1 MDPRSAL
8 SDVPPEVFCKIFAL
22 ASGGQSLKTTQG
34 LWAISSVCSHW
45 RSVALSDPTL
55 WARLQINLMLQVQ
68 IVKKVGNR
76 RKGFGNSLQDYFL
89 NDLAFLD
96 SDREEVEEVD
106 EIVTYSTL
114 VGAGEDN
121 EDLQEGDIDP
131 SPRMRRET
139 TRLSEGAIAALRE
152 HLTRSQSVPLYV
164 NVSVPSTAPPTT
176 PCLIPFI
183 ELLLSQS
190 HRFKQLSTDIPV
202 SLITPDYKNLG
213 CVRHLKTHIP
223 PSFAFE
229 TLSLPAMTACHFLI
243 EGTST
248 PPLRVSEPK
257 EKLENLRELVLE
269 SQNPIHAQDLQVPI
283 SALQLPTTLASLTI
297 RNLALSV
304 AVVRHLPETQEM
316 YIVKEPKA
324 YMAYLP
330 EDVVVALINT
340 IERRLDHGLLRS
352 VSVLG
357 FTVPKLDRS
366 VWHRIEVLN
375 ARDNVAVKFISL
387 WR

>member
-34 LWAISSVCSHW
+34 LWAISSFCSHW

-76 RKGFGNSLQDYFL
+76 REGFGNSLRDYIL

-96 SDREEVEEVD
+96 SDREEVD
-106 EIVTYSTL
+106 EIVTHSTL
-114 VGAGEDN
+114 VGAGKEN
-121 EDLQEGDIDP
+121 EDLQAGDIDP
-131 SPRMRRET
+131 STRMRRET
-139 TRLSEGAIAALRE
+139 TRLSEGAIVALRE
-152 HLTRSQSVPLYV
+152 HLTRSQSVPLHV

-183 ELLLSQS
+183 ELLLFQS
-190 HRFKQLSTDIPV
+190 HRFKRLSTDIPV

-269 SQNPIHAQDLQVPI
+269 SQNPIYAQDLQVPI
-283 SALQLPTTLASLTI
+283 SALQLPRTLGSLTI

-352 VSVLG
+352 VSVQGL
-357 FTVPKLDRS
+357 TVPKLDRS
-366 VWHRIEVLN
+366 VWHRIDVLN

>member
-34 LWAISSVCSHW
+34 LWAISGVCSHW

-55 WARLQINLMLQVQ
+55 WARLQINLMVQVE
-68 IVKKVGNR
+68 IVKKAGNR
-76 RKGFGNSLQDYFL
+76 RKGLGNSFDDFL
-89 NDLAFLD
+89 NHLASLD

-131 SPRMRRET
+131 SLRMRRET
-139 TRLSEGAIAALRE
+139 TCLSEGAIAALRE

-176 PCLIPFI
+176 PYLIPFI

-190 HRFKQLSTDIPV
+190 HRFKRLSTDIPV
-202 SLITPDYKNLG
+202 TLITPDYKNLG

-229 TLSLPAMTACHFLI
+229 TLSLPAVTACHFLI

-248 PPLRVSEPK
+248 PPLGASKPR
-257 EKLENLRELVLE
+257 EKPLESLRELVLE

-330 EDVVVALINT
+330 EDIVVALINT
-340 IERRLDHGLLRS
+340 IERRLDHDLLRS
-352 VSVLG
+352 VSIHG

-366 VWHRIEVLN
+366 LWHRIEVLN

>member
-8 SDVPPEVFCKIFAL
+8 SNVPPEVFCKIFAL

-34 LWAISSVCSHW
+34 LWVISSVCSHW

-68 IVKKVGNR
+68 IVRKVGNR
-76 RKGFGNSLQDYFL
+76 RKGLGNSIEDDFL
-89 NDLAFLD
+89 NHLASLD
-96 SDREEVEEVD
+96 SDRE
-106 EIVTYSTL
+106 
-114 VGAGEDN
+114 N
-121 EDLQEGDIDP
+121 EDLQERDIDP

-139 TRLSEGAIAALRE
+139 TCLSEGAIAALRE
-152 HLTRSQSVPLYV
+152 HLTGSHSVPLYV

-190 HRFKQLSTDIPV
+190 HRFKRLSTDIPV

-229 TLSLPAMTACHFLI
+229 TLTLPAVTACHFLI

-248 PPLRVSEPK
+248 APLKAFKPR
-257 EKLENLRELVLE
+257 EKPLEYLRELVLE

-283 SALQLPTTLASLTI
+283 SALQLPTTLGSLTI

-324 YMAYLP
+324 YMAYLS

-352 VSVLG
+352 VSVQG

-366 VWHRIEVLN
+366 VWRRIEVLN